1 MYGSSNDKRL
11 SSNVSE
17 NISSSS
23 IHTNQNLEEQSSVQ
37 KEEKVK
43 STSLRKLDGL
53 ISQTGGSSFGKTEIT
68 RAEEEDCSMS
78 SFDDDDDDDDD
89 TDDEYDH
96 EELLLEFQNS

>member
-53 ISQTGGSSFGKTEIT
+53 ISQTGGSSFGRTEIT

-78 SFDDDDDDDDD
+78 SFDDDDDDD